1 MRIGLVGA
9 GPWARQAAVPALTAH
24 DGVDFVGI
32 WARRPEAAAEV
43 APGVPIVD
51 SVDALIDSVD
61 AVAFAVPPEV
71 QADLAVRAAE
81 AGRHVLLDKPIAG
94 TVDDAERLAAAV
106 DRAGVGSM
114 VTLTRR
120 FAEETRSFLRSAGA
134 QRTAGVTATWLSGAL
149 LGGEY
154 AGSTW
159 RHDGGA
165 LMDVGPHVVDL
176 VEAVLGPVTDV
187 PFARRAVDSDTWSIT
202 LDHDGRVSQVTLS
215 MRTPVRPSVLHVSA
229 SGPDG
234 LVELQ
239 ERTTPPDRCYAVLL
253 DEFLESVRL
262 GVPHECSVHR
272 GLHLQRVLAQ
282 VTARLTEQGG

>member
-24 DGVDFVGI
+24 DDVDFAGV
-32 WARRPEAAAEV
+32 WARRPEAAAAV
-43 APGVPIVD
+43 APGVPVLD
-51 SVDALIDSVD
+51 SVDALIDAVD

-71 QADLAVRAAE
+71 QAELAVRAAE

-94 TVDDAERLAAAV
+94 TVVDAERLAAAV
-106 DRAGVGSM
+106 DRAGVSSM

-120 FAEETRSFLRSAGA
+120 FAGETRAFLRDARA
-134 QRTAGVTATWLSGAL
+134 QRTVGLTATWLSGAL

-154 AGSTW
+154 AGSAW

-176 VEAVLGPVTDV
+176 AEAVLGPVTDV
-187 PFARRAVDSDTWSIT
+187 PFARRDAESDTWSLT

-215 MRTPVRPSVLHVSA
+215 MRTPVRPSVLRVSA

-234 LVELQ
+234 LVDLLD
-239 ERTTPPDRCYAVLL
+239 RTTPPDRCYTVLL
-253 DEFLESVRL
+253 DEFLESVRT
-262 GVPHECSVHR
+262 GTPHEFSVHR
-272 GLHLQRVLAQ
+272 GAHLQRVLAQ
-282 VTARLTEQGG
+282 VTDRLERTG

>member
-43 APGVPIVD
+43 APRVPIVD

-61 AVAFAVPPEV
+61 ALAFAVPPEV

-120 FAEETRSFLRSAGA
+120 FAEETREFLRAVRA
-134 QRTAGVTATWLSGAL
+134 HRTAGVTATWLSGAL

-159 RHDGGA
+159 RHNGGA

>member
-1 MRIGLVGA
+1 M
-9 GPWARQAAVPALTAH
+9 
-24 DGVDFVGI
+24 
-32 WARRPEAAAEV
+32 
-43 APGVPIVD
+43 
-51 SVDALIDSVD
+51 
-61 AVAFAVPPEV
+61 PPEI
-71 QADLAVRAAE
+71 QAELAVRAAE

-106 DRAGVGSM
+106 ERAGVTSM

-120 FAEETRSFLRSAGA
+120 FAEETRSFLRTVGT
-134 QRTAGVTATWLSGAL
+134 QRTVGVTATWLSGAL

-154 AGSTW
+154 ADSAW

-187 PFARRAVDSDTWSIT
+187 PFARRDVDSDTWAIT

-215 MRTPVRPSVLHVSA
+215 MRTPVRPSVLRVSA

-239 ERTTPPDRCYAVLL
+239 DRTTPPDRCYTVLL
-253 DEFLESVRL
+253 DEFLDSVRT
-262 GVPHECSVHR
+262 GAPHECSVHR
-272 GLHLQRVLAQ
+272 GLDLQRVLAR
-282 VTARLTEQGG
+282 VTARLAERDG

>member
-43 APGVPIVD
+43 APRVPIVD

-120 FAEETRSFLRSAGA
+120 FAEETREFLRAVRA
-134 QRTAGVTATWLSGAL
+134 HRTAGVTATWLSGAL

-176 VEAVLGPVTDV
+176 VEAVLGPVTGV

-282 VTARLTEQGG
+282 VTGRLTEQGG

>member
-9 GPWARQAAVPALTAH
+9 GPWARQAAVPALMAH
-24 DGVDFVGI
+24 DDVDFAGV
-32 WARRPEAAAEV
+32 WARRPEAAAAV
-43 APGVPIVD
+43 APGVPVLD
-51 SVDALIDSVD
+51 SVDALIDAVD

-71 QADLAVRAAE
+71 QAELAVRAAE

-94 TVDDAERLAAAV
+94 TVVDAERLAAAV
-106 DRAGVGSM
+106 DRAGVSSM

-120 FAEETRSFLRSAGA
+120 FAGETRAFLRDARA
-134 QRTAGVTATWLSGAL
+134 QRTVGLTATWLSGAL

-154 AGSTW
+154 AGSAW

-176 VEAVLGPVTDV
+176 AEAVLGPVTDV
-187 PFARRAVDSDTWSIT
+187 PFARRDAESDTWSLT

-215 MRTPVRPSVLHVSA
+215 MRTPVRPSVLRVSA

-234 LVELQ
+234 LVDLLD
-239 ERTTPPDRCYAVLL
+239 RTTPPDRCYTVLL
-253 DEFLESVRL
+253 DEFLESVRT
-262 GVPHECSVHR
+262 GTPHEFSVHR
-272 GLHLQRVLAQ
+272 GAHLQRVLAQ
-282 VTARLTEQGG
+282 VTDRLERTG

>member
-24 DGVDFVGI
+24 DDVDFAGV
-32 WARRPEAAAEV
+32 WARRPEAAAAV
-43 APGVPIVD
+43 APGVPVLD
-51 SVDALIDSVD
+51 SVDALIDAVD

-71 QADLAVRAAE
+71 QAELAVRAAE

-94 TVDDAERLAAAV
+94 TVADAERLAAAV
-106 DRAGVGSM
+106 DRAGVSSM

-120 FAEETRSFLRSAGA
+120 FAGETRAFLQDARA
-134 QRTAGVTATWLSGAL
+134 QRTVGLTATWLSGAL

-154 AGSTW
+154 AGSAW

-176 VEAVLGPVTDV
+176 AEAVLGPVTDV
-187 PFARRAVDSDTWSIT
+187 PFARRDAESDTWSLT
-202 LDHDGRVSQVTLS
+202 LDHDGRVSQVALS
-215 MRTPVRPSVLHVSA
+215 MRTPVRPSVLRVSA

-234 LVELQ
+234 LVDLLD
-239 ERTTPPDRCYAVLL
+239 RTTPPDRCYTVLL
-253 DEFLESVRL
+253 DEFLQSVRTDT
-262 GVPHECSVHR
+262 PHEFSVHR

-282 VTARLTEQGG
+282 VTERLERTG